1 VRYVDVKRDARALEE
16 MLKVSEGVR
25 EVPIIVEDGKVAVGF
40 GGT

>member
-1 VRYVDVKRDARALEE
+1 VQRDTKALEE